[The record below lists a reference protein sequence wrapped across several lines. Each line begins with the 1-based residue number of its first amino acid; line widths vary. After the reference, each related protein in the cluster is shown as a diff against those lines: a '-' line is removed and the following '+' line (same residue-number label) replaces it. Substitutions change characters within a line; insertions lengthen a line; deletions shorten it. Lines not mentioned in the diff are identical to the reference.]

1 MIKLCCKVPK
11 TEAAEP
17 GSARWHCRVR
27 VCLVSNGVG
36 DLEEPTLLLLHGKQP
51 HMRPSCGA
59 VSSVFE
65 AFLPQRKLSARSSA
79 YARTPK
85 RFNPHPYQTGSK
97 TQALDQLL
105 ILLPCDA
112 RKFHKDTNSHRCP
125 RLSTCNP
132 S

>member
-1 MIKLCCKVPK
+1 M
-11 TEAAEP
+11 
-17 GSARWHCRVR
+17 
-27 VCLVSNGVG
+27 
-36 DLEEPTLLLLHGKQP
+36 EEPNLLLLHGKQP
-51 HMRPSCGA
+51 HMCCSCGA

-112 RKFHKDTNSHRCP
+112 RKFHKEPTAIGAPVFLHATPHEGDPILTMAAN
-125 RLSTCNP
+125 TK
-132 S
+132 